1 MKERHM
7 TKIKI
12 NDLPA
17 NLNINEETMR
27 KVLGGQYPLSN
38 FDLQRAITQYNQMI
52 NAVSNMSKKY
62 SQTMDN
68 IIRNIV

>member
-1 MKERHM
+1 M

-27 KVLGGQYPLSN
+27 EVMGGNYSLLN
-38 FDLQRAITQYNQMI
+38 FDLQMAITQNNRMI
-52 NAVSNMSKKY
+52 SAISNISKKY

-68 IIRNIV
+68 IIRNLV